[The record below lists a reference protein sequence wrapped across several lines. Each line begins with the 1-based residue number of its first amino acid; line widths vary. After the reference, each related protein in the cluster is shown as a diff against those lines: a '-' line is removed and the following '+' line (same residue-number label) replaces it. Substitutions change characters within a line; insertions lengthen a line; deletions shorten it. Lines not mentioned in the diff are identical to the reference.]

1 MTDTKPRLTIEGE
14 KDERASE
21 ATAGGGAANGGTGG
35 KGGNPFSHAREA
47 TAAWLSS
54 NFPGHE
60 NAVFGGICGLVVA
73 VLVFAIG
80 FLRTLFVL
88 LCVLVGVAIGQYL
101 VGNPTV
107 VMAVRMFF
115 GIGGE

>member
-21 ATAGGGAANGGTGG
+21 ATAGGSAA
-35 KGGNPFSHAREA
+35 
-47 TAAWLSS
+47 

-101 VGNPTV
+101 DGNPIV
-107 VMAVRMFF
+107 VKAVRKFF
-115 GIGGE
+115 GNGGE

>member
-1 MTDTKPRLTIEGE
+1 MTDPTPRLTIEGE
-14 KDERASE
+14 KAARARE
-21 ATAGGGAANGGTGG
+21 ATAGGSAAHGGPGG

-47 TAAWLSS
+47 TEAWLSG
-54 NFPGHE
+54 NFPGPE
-60 NAVFGGICGLVVA
+60 NAVFGGICGLIVA

-101 VGNPTV
+101 DGNPAV
-107 VMAVRMFF
+107 VKAVRKFF
-115 GIGGE
+115 GNGGE

>member
-14 KDERASE
+14 KDERSKGAAE
-21 ATAGGGAANGGTGG
+21 DAGAANGGASG

-47 TAAWLSS
+47 TAAWLSG

-60 NAVFGGICGLVVA
+60 NAVFGGICGLIVA

-101 VGNPTV
+101 DGNPTV
-107 VMAVRMFF
+107 VKAVRKFF
-115 GIGGE
+115 GNGGE